1 MTNQEIAKRLRAIA
15 NQVENHS
22 SPKIKVDERRTLA
35 TAVNIL
41 RNNAE
46 NIEIAPAGLNLICEI
61 LTRAAG
67 TSAEPYEIEN
77 EEIGW

>member
-1 MTNQEIAKRLRAIA
+1 MTNQEIAQRLRSIA
-15 NQVENHS
+15 NQVESHS
-22 SPKIKVDERRTLA
+22 SPKIKVDERRTLT

-46 NIEIAPAGLNLICEI
+46 KIEIAPAGLNLICEI
-61 LTRAAG
+61 LIRAAG

-77 EEIGW
+77 EEIVW